1 MGIRISRRRDRDC
14 SWSPR
19 QQGVWEWDFISVRRP
34 DDASCLPACDKMPAK
49 NSETCCDTC
58 CLSYV
63 LFTLSLNKKCEI
75 KNPAVIWG
83 KGQPATSSCP
93 FSAFLVNPS
102 HATRMFL
109 IPSSPLLSLTADFLS
124 GGVSLTQ

>member
-1 MGIRISRRRDRDC
+1 MHLACQPVIKRLQRI
-14 SWSPR
+14 
-19 QQGVWEWDFISVRRP
+19 QK
-34 DDASCLPACDKMPAK
+34 PAVIPVAFP
-49 NSETCCDTC
+49 
-58 CLSYV
+58 
-63 LFTLSLNKKCEI
+63 LFFLRLALIKKCEI

-93 FSAFLVNPS
+93 FSAFLVNTS